1 MSPNN
6 TYAYTEAVTQIVYVR
21 QTLNLESAEWQN
33 EFHFQ
38 QLAMWWLTQMQ
49 MQSVPAMRRLAVAVH
64 EAADLVESGDPNAVA
79 PPSPRRASNDAAP
92 TEPVPPTPSWDRE
105 LTSDDEQWG
114 GMSSCKRWNW
124 RLQLTSADNPPC
136 ELRAT

>member
-49 MQSVPAMRRLAVAVH
+49 MQSVEAMRRLAVAVH
-64 EAADLVESGDPNAVA
+64 DLADRVEQGDPTADA
-79 PPSPRRASNDAAP
+79 PLVHVQGAASNDAAP
-92 TEPVPPTPSWDRE
+92 VDPSPTGSWDVE
-105 LTSDDEQWG
+105 LTSDEEEGLTEAEVQALEASLAWHFG
-114 GMSSCKRWNW
+114 GRPAM
-124 RLQLTSADNPPC
+124 
-136 ELRAT
+136 

>member
-49 MQSVPAMRRLAVAVH
+49 MQSVEAMRRMAVAVH
-64 EAADLVESGDPNAVA
+64 DLADRVEQGDPTADRPLVHVEGDPTA
-79 PPSPRRASNDAAP
+79 DRPVDPSPTS
-92 TEPVPPTPSWDRE
+92 SWDVDSGTDE
-105 LTSDDEQWG
+105 EEGLTEAEVQALEASLAWHFG
-114 GMSSCKRWNW
+114 GRPAM
-124 RLQLTSADNPPC
+124 
-136 ELRAT
+136 